1 MPPILVTEDRQGQ
14 LRINNGVTRAVRIHR
29 LAPATLVPVEIID
42 VRANANFSRLK
53 RVRDL

>member
-1 MPPILVTEDRQGQ
+1 MPPILVTQDGQGR

-29 LAPATLVPVEIID
+29 LAPGTLGPVEIID
-42 VRANANFSRLK
+42 VRPNADFSRLK